1 MMCFGLKQINNE
13 DKIIENNLK
22 DILIQADIAYHY
34 QKYVRQNNVC
44 SFLWLQAVQSGIHS
58 HTDDQI
64 KTCNMKTCHTKLA
77 RL

>member
-1 MMCFGLKQINNE
+1 MCFGLKQINNK
-13 DKIIENNLK
+13 DKIIIIENNLE
-22 DILIQADIAYHY
+22 DILIQPDNVYHY

-44 SFLWLQAVQSGIHS
+44 SFLQVVQSGIHS

-64 KTCNMKTCHTKLA
+64 KTCHMKTCHTKLA